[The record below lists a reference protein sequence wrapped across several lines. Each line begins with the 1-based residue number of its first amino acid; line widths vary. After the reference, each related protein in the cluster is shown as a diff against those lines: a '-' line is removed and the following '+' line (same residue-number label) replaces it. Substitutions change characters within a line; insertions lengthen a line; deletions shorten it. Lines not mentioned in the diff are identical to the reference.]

1 MYHSLLY
8 FSLLIYIAYNSIC
21 FVSLFSRF
29 IVVVVVCLLPRNQQ
43 LDDLVLQLRKDV
55 AKFKD
60 AAE

>member
-8 FSLLIYIAYNSIC
+8 FSLLIYIAYNLIC

-29 IVVVVVCLLPRNQQ
+29 IVVVVCLLPRNQQ
-43 LDDLVLQLRKDV
+43 LDDLVLQLRKDI